1 MPAWNDYKETAKSR
15 GALAYEVF
23 IVQSTPAGSPE
34 DLQRILPDHLAYQ
47 KEVEAAGNLVLA
59 GPTSDETGEQMIG
72 AGMIIYRA
80 DSMEAARAI
89 ADADPMH
96 KEGARTYTI
105 RKWLIN
111 EGGFT
116 LTTRFSSQG
125 FAFD

>member
-1 MPAWNDYKETAKSR
+1 MPAWNDYKETARSR
-15 GALAYEVF
+15 GALAYEVY

-34 DLQRILPDHLAYQ
+34 DLQRVLPDHLAYQ

-59 GPTSDETGEQMIG
+59 GPTSDDSGEQMIG

-80 DSMEAARAI
+80 ESMEAAREI

-96 KEGARTYTI
+96 KQGVRTYTI

-111 EGGFT
+111 EGGFS
-116 LTTRFSSQG
+116 LTVRFSSQG
-125 FAFD
+125 FTLD